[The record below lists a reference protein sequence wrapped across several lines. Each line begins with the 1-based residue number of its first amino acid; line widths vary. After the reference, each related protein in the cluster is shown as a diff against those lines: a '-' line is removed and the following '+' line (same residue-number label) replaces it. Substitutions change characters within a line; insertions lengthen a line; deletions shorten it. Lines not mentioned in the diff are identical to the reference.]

1 MWTAEKDSLCSSH
14 DTIKF
19 WANETKKKLKKYEKN
34 NSSITIKDV
43 IPYLD
48 NIIKESRIAKKKGQ
62 VMENR
67 LLKYRR
73 SIEALGFKRV
83 GR

>member
-1 MWTAEKDSLCSSH
+1 MCSSH